1 MEDAGRLKQKPQPR
15 CEPQDP
21 ATMPQAWQQILQR
34 IPGDG
39 LKGRYAPV
47 NVLGTLMH
55 SPDILGEFLDYWVT
69 CKLKLTL
76 SIREQELVILRMG
89 VLYGSAYVW
98 KHHVP
103 VAIEFGIQK
112 EELAAL
118 RASSL
123 PAAFAKREQ
132 ALLEF
137 TDTMVIHRDI
147 DETVWGKYRDVL
159 TQRDVLDL
167 IHLISQYVLFA
178 LTNNVMRV
186 ELEKPLQ
193 EIND

>member
-1 MEDAGRLKQKPQPR
+1 M
-15 CEPQDP
+15 
-21 ATMPQAWQQILQR
+21 
-34 IPGDG
+34 
-39 LKGRYAPV
+39 
-47 NVLGTLMH
+47 
-55 SPDILGEFLDYWVT
+55 
-69 CKLKLTL
+69 
-76 SIREQELVILRMG
+76 
-89 VLYGSAYVW
+89 
-98 KHHVP
+98 
-103 VAIEFGIQK
+103 AIEFGIQK